1 MIEFEK
7 EIKELEEKKL
17 DEKEQ
22 KEILSYFNYE
32 RKKCGQ
38 QIKESRLYL
47 EEIEEDYSN
56 IVQILEYIENDKP
69 KKVTKS
75 VVKYL
80 EILLFDTILTHK
92 LDPESY
98 NFSKSY
104 YERKIELLRK
114 LLEELKWN

>member
-7 EIKELEEKKL
+7 EIKELDEKKL

-32 RKKCGQ
+32 RKKWGQ

-56 IVQILEYIENDKP
+56 IVKIIEYIEKQ
-69 KKVTKS
+69 KKVQNS
-75 VVKYL
+75 VIRYL
-80 EILLFDTILTHK
+80 ERLLFDTRII
-92 LDPESY
+92 Y
-98 NFSKSY
+98 NFGYQSY
-104 YERKIELLRK
+104 RARDIELLEK
-114 LLEELKWN
+114 LLEEIKWN